1 MSGSEP
7 GAGLRIGDQIV
18 EGDRSRANARQCGL
32 DAHEVVEPSRGEIA
46 DARLRDGETD
56 AVCLE
61 RGVAS
66 LERTQQLHAPHLA
79 PHEVVRVVHD
89 THPVCFGV
97 PNPKLGRVCVC
108 HSRDRG
114 WECRAARR
122 LLGLELFV
130 KAVRAV

>member
-1 MSGSEP
+1 MSCGES

-18 EGDRSRANARQCGL
+18 KGDCSRANARQCGL
-32 DAHEVVEPSRGEIA
+32 DAHEVIEPRRGEIA
-46 DARLRDGETD
+46 DASFRDGETD
-56 AVCLE
+56 AVRLE

-66 LERTQQLHAPHLA
+66 PEGTQQLHAAHLA

-89 THPVCFGV
+89 THPVCFCV

-108 HSRDRG
+108 HARDQE
-114 WECRAARR
+114 WECRAAQR
-122 LLGLELFV
+122 LPGLELFV